1 MTSYRYMSDGL
12 GGHVGLSCSPG
23 LGSAKRVTKNK
34 THILLF
40 NIILVFL
47 CKSYSFQVEELSLA
61 SFKHRLNRNLKP
73 PPRYYNAG
81 SRKGQIL
88 QARLRLECS
97 SLNSDLYRKHIVPSE
112 RQTYL
117 PNNLRTFTTKD
128 LLFGCENAS
137 EQDNQSLF
145 LQVQDFIVNSGRFP

>member
-1 MTSYRYMSDGL
+1 MTSYKYMSDGL

-40 NIILVFL
+40 NILLVFL
-47 CKSYSFQVEELSLA
+47 CKSYSFQVEELSLV
-61 SFKHRLNRNLKP
+61 L
-73 PPRYYNAG
+73 
-81 SRKGQIL
+81 
-88 QARLRLECS
+88 
-97 SLNSDLYRKHIVPSE
+97 
-112 RQTYL
+112 QTYL
-117 PNNLRTFTTKD
+117 PNNLKTFTTKD
-128 LLFGCENAS
+128 LLSGCENAS

>member
-1 MTSYRYMSDGL
+1 MTSYKYMSDGL

-40 NIILVFL
+40 NILLVFL
-47 CKSYSFQVEELSLA
+47 CKSYSFQVEELSLVLDFQRSNKLYKLIKFPHA
-61 SFKHRLNRNLKP
+61 RRIHISICTIFYQYMFLISFISNLVLWRLIFL
-73 PPRYYNAG
+73 
-81 SRKGQIL
+81 L
-88 QARLRLECS
+88 QTC
-97 SLNSDLYRKHIVPSE
+97 
-112 RQTYL
+112 L